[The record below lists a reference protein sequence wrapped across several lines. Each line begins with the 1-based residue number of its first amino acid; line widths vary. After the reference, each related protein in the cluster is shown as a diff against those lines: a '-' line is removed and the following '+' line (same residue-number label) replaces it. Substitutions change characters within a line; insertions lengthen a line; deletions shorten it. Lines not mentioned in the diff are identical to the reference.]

1 MPQMTDITLA
11 GLGRHMASLTL
22 TGAIGGTL
30 WDLQVSV
37 MQAEMEWVLTA
48 CQLGLS
54 LGAKNDSECLKD
66 GNLKQARRAE

>member
-1 MPQMTDITLA
+1 MTDITLS
-11 GLGRHMASLTL
+11 GLGRHTASLTL

-37 MQAEMEWVLTA
+37 MQAEMEWVQVLTA